1 LLILV
6 DWNNYFEIHDDD
18 DIMMNLLIVV
28 ESDYVDNV
36 DYDVDDLFDD
46 YYYYYSDDNI
56 DKNSMMN
63 SMVMTGKKNKNSN
76 IDL

>member
-36 DYDVDDLFDD
+36 DYDVDDLFD

-63 SMVMTGKKNKNSN
+63 SMVMTGKKKQKFKY
-76 IDL
+76 

>member
-1 LLILV
+1 
-6 DWNNYFEIHDDD
+6 
-18 DIMMNLLIVV
+18 MMNLLIVV